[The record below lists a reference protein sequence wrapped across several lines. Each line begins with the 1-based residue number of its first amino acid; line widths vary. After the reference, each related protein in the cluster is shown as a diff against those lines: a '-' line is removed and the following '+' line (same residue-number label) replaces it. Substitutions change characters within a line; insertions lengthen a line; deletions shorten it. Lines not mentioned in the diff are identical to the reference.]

1 MWSRVP
7 WTRASQILAALDGDE
22 AETPAP
28 AIQDPKIYFDA
39 LVASGDLERA
49 VTYLGVAL
57 PRHEAVHWAWGI
69 LQFVARPAQDDWEAR
84 LREII
89 AGWIA
94 SPSDERRRATWA
106 IATERDRRLP
116 EKLLA
121 GAIHFSGGS
130 IAPDDIPA
138 VDPPKAICG
147 KLAGWA
153 IIEAAQMSGSS
164 GLLRMALMH
173 GNRIAEGRA

>member
-1 MWSRVP
+1 VP
-7 WTRASQILAALDGDE
+7 WTRASQILAVLDGDG

-57 PRHEAVHWAWGI
+57 PRHEAVHWAWRI
-69 LQFVARPAQDDWEAR
+69 LQFVTRSPQDDWEMR
-84 LREII
+84 LRENI
-89 AGWIA
+89 AHWMT
-94 SPSDERRRATWA
+94 SPSDELRRALWA
-106 IATERDRRLP
+106 IATERDKRHP
-116 EKLLA
+116 DKLLA
-121 GAIHFSGGS
+121 GAIYFSGGS
-130 IAPDDIPA
+130 IAPGDVSV
-138 VDPPKAICG
+138 VDPPAAICG

-153 IIEAAQMSGSS
+153 IIEAAQQSGSS

-173 GNRIAEGRA
+173 GNRIAEGHL